1 MPPVVLPG
9 PCPAGSSRR
18 IESAIDVQSAEKS
31 LRPSSADCQR
41 ARAGVY
47 REMAE
52 GAGEIGLLFGICM
65 DSSPAQM
72 NTSPKLTWRMAKYDA
87 AVEMFMLYGP

>member
-1 MPPVVLPG
+1 
-9 PCPAGSSRR
+9 
-18 IESAIDVQSAEKS
+18 
-31 LRPSSADCQR
+31 
-41 ARAGVY
+41 
-47 REMAE
+47 MAE